1 MPKRLSD
8 AGKVSGGK
16 KQKGIQAAFKAGQ
29 SNKTTTIQL
38 EQEFKKKQLDVHLV
52 QSVRQAADKYKK
64 QWSQKCSFQR
74 RRDTGNNTD
83 GDGDLDASGLKFLE
97 AFRHTLNDIEA
108 RNCAVD
114 QNILDTLILVI
125 RNDSVHVHGLVSR
138 QAFSL
143 LRTYLHKVPFAWT
156 QRNDNDDANAQPIV
170 VNCYDAAWMP
180 LSIGLKSF
188 SKKHLLCPDMEA
200 SGKAFYT
207 ESTATYTAGS
217 GSGSSGS
224 RDKNANKFD
233 TVFDMIYR
241 FFENAL
247 ISDEL
252 DRNGDLQVLAYL
264 VDLIEQD
271 LGARLTAFKAHASGA
286 AVAAED
292 GNNSY
297 SSNDGK
303 RMALLQ
309 HTALWRICCIDL
321 VSNASRQDLVH
332 ILMKLVASAEGVF
345 KEADEVDNCS
355 DDDADDDN
363 DDDNAIIAEP
373 QEGPEDAVAFPCVFT
388 RRQLAALASRFLRAQ
403 MALFGAAEDAGM
415 FFSTARYRSP
425 TTNYRVLMDEALLA
439 CFLGNKKVCYTEE
452 HIRAFLLTLSPRDRL
467 RFIGHFMAHTF
478 AKTWDMEAKGG
489 LTALIDT
496 ESMIQIGGRDA
507 ERYQDVDMLSAVKSL
522 NIDMKVALKVYHHAG
537 IVASLLT
544 TIILTGKQVME
555 AGGSVYC
562 GIGGSVEG
570 LKREI
575 ETALKS
581 VAERCFGG
589 AGEKDPG
596 CALSASGMNDL
607 VHGQMALQCW

>member
-1 MPKRLSD
+1 MPKRVSD
-8 AGKVSGGK
+8 AREVSSGK

-29 SNKTTTIQL
+29 SNKITTIQL

-52 QSVRQAADKYKK
+52 QTVRQAADKYKK
-64 QWSQKCSFQR
+64 EWSQKCSFQR

-108 RNCAVD
+108 RDCAVD

-156 QRNDNDDANAQPIV
+156 QQNDANDGGNAQPIV

-207 ESTATYTAGS
+207 ESTATYNAGS
-217 GSGSSGS
+217 GSGS
-224 RDKNANKFD
+224 RDKKTHKFD
-233 TVFDMIYR
+233 TVFDMIYK

-271 LGARLTAFKAHASGA
+271 LGARLTAFNAHK
-286 AVAAED
+286 D
-292 GNNSY
+292 GDDY
-297 SSNDGK
+297 SNMNGGK

-309 HTALWRICCIDL
+309 HSALWRICCIDL
-321 VSNASRQDLVH
+321 VSNASRQDLIH
-332 ILMKLVASAEGVF
+332 LLMKLVASAEGVF
-345 KEADEVDNCS
+345 KEADEVDS
-355 DDDADDDN
+355 SSSDDADNDDN
-363 DDDNAIIAEP
+363 NAIIVEP

-415 FFSTARYRSP
+415 FLSTARYRSS
-425 TTNYRVLMDEALLA
+425 TSNYRVLIDEALLA
-439 CFLGNKKVCYTEE
+439 CFLGSKKVCYTEE
-452 HIRAFLLTLSPRDRL
+452 HIRAFLFTLSPRDRL

-496 ESMIQIGGRDA
+496 ENIIQTGGRDA
-507 ERYQDVDMLSAVKSL
+507 ERYQDVDMISAVKSL
-522 NIDMKVALKVYHHAG
+522 NVDMRVALKVYHRAG

-555 AGGSVYC
+555 AGGEVYC
-562 GIGGSVEG
+562 GVKGSLEG

-575 ETALKS
+575 AVALKS

-589 AGEKDPG
+589 AGERDPA

-607 VHGQMALQCW
+607 IHGQMALQCW